1 MPAPSESRR
10 RPRPTAVLL
19 LAVLL
24 TGLSA
29 GAIARA
35 AAIEDVAGPIEEVEV
50 SGERPGPGLWKIRR
64 GANTVYVLGT
74 TSPLPRRVQFRSR
87 ELETVLSRAGLYIPT
102 RPSVD
107 VKAGP
112 FKLLGLY
119 RDWRKLRLN
128 PEGAG
133 LEAVLPP
140 GLYARF
146 REARLRY
153 APRDRKMESLRP
165 LIAAG
170 EIYRAAIEGTG
181 LRLSS
186 DVDDQ
191 VRKLAKRARVPIWDA
206 EQRIDDPRALLA
218 EIGRVSPA
226 AEQACL
232 ATTLARIERD
242 LPSMRAH
249 AIAWTVGDI
258 ETLRS
263 QTADD
268 QLDACLG
275 AIMGG
280 PRMTEIAREFDQLWF
295 DAVRQSL
302 ERHEVA
308 LAVTPIQRLLRR
320 DGMLAQFA
328 ALGYTIEGPDGG

>member
-1 MPAPSESRR
+1 MRSRQGHLPPASIAVALR
-10 RPRPTAVLL
+10 AGVLL
-19 LAVLL
+19 MLI
-24 TGLSA
+24 G
-29 GAIARA
+29 GAPAHA
-35 AAIEDVAGPIEEVEV
+35 AAVEDVPGIIDEVQV

-74 TSPLPRRVQFRSR
+74 ASPLPRRVQFRSR
-87 ELETVLSRAGLYIPT
+87 ELESVLSRAGIFIPM
-102 RPSVD
+102 RPSID

-112 FKLLGLY
+112 IQLLRIYG
-119 RDWRKLRLN
+119 DWRKLRRN
-128 PEGAG
+128 PDGARLG
-133 LEAVLPP
+133 AVLPP
-140 GLYARF
+140 ELHARF
-146 REARLRY
+146 RDARARY
-153 APRDRKMESLRP
+153 APRDSGMEKLRP

-170 EIYRAAIEGTG
+170 EIYQAAIEATG
-181 LRLSS
+181 LRFSS

-191 VRKLAKRARVPIWDA
+191 VRKLAKRARVPIWEA

-226 AEQACL
+226 AEQSCL

-242 LPSMRAH
+242 LPSMRAR

-275 AIMGG
+275 AIMSG
-280 PRMTEIAREFDQLWF
+280 PRMSAIAREFDQLWF

-302 ERHEVA
+302 ERNAVA

-320 DGMLAQFA
+320 DGVLAQFE
-328 ALGYTIEGPDGG
+328 ALGYTVEGPDGG